1 MAANVLMGILSGLGN
16 FGEQKAEGAQIAREE
31 ETRQQTEKAKAA
43 EDAIR
48 RQMLTQSL
56 RTSAQPKMIGQPYVG
71 PGGKTYARFQNADGL
86 ISDQALPGP
95 ASETPQESLYRGLIA
110 IGVDPDTAKAAVAG
124 KAEGMSADARK
135 RADYAQYI
143 AAHPEYKGSFE
154 AWSAEQAAAGRTA
167 GAPKPKTFD
176 QQYQDTLVKQAKGEP
191 LTDDDKALQ
200 AAWDLFTRKKIID
213 PAVARAAAYGANRYI
228 MVVDPS
234 NPENV
239 IPMRAADAAKAE
251 VSTPASIGF
260 QTDKAVTKAFTSGA
274 PATNINYFNTATDH
288 LKLLGEAAK
297 ALNNGDTQLFNRIAN
312 SFAAATGDPAPID
325 FDTVK
330 GAVAGELS
338 KTFKGTGATDQ
349 EIQSINTTINS
360 SFSPRQ
366 ITGAIDYYTRLMNG
380 KLDALKAQ
388 YAAAKRGEPN
398 FPGGAATATPPAGAT
413 MKVPGSDG
421 KLHWSDGTKDLG
433 VVQ

>member
-56 RTSAQPKMIGQPYVG
+56 RTGAQPKMIGQPYVG
-71 PGGKTYARFQNADGL
+71 SGGKTYARFQNADGS
-86 ISDQALPGP
+86 ISDKALPGP

-124 KAEGMSADARK
+124 KAEGTSADARK

-154 AWSAEQAAAGRTA
+154 AWSAAQTALGR
-167 GAPKPKTFD
+167 GEAPKPQSRDDRYISILQKKQLGQQIPPED
-176 QQYQDTLVKQAKGEP
+176 QAFLDAYDVYVRNTKVAPG
-191 LTDDDKALQ
+191 
-200 AAWDLFTRKKIID
+200 
-213 PAVARAAAYGANRYI
+213 VARAAAFAADRY
-228 MVVDPS
+228 VPVLDP
-234 NPENV
+234 NDPENV
-239 IPMRAADAAKAE
+239 VLMPAGQAAKAGAN
-251 VSTPASIGF
+251 TPASIGF
-260 QTDKAVTKAFTSGA
+260 QTDKAVTRAFTSGNVA
-274 PATNINYFNTATDH
+274 NNINYFNTAVDH
-288 LKLLGEAAK
+288 LKLLKQASD
-297 ALNNGDTQLFNRIAN
+297 ALNNGNIQVFNRLAN
-312 SFAAATGDPAPID
+312 SYAAATGDPAPVD
-325 FDTVK
+325 FNTVK
-330 GAVAGELS
+330 NAVAGELS

-349 EIQSINTTINS
+349 EIEGINSTINS
-360 SFSPRQ
+360 SFSPQQ
-366 ITGAIDYYTRLMNG
+366 INGAIDYYTRLMDG
-380 KLDALKAQ
+380 KLNALKDQ